1 MRCGCGIPST
11 GRGGLPGRVIAVAQ
25 SGGTLVPPTD
35 RQSIAARGI
44 SVPDLIA
51 SIEEYLDV
59 HNEDPRPYIWTAK
72 AESILAKIARG
83 RIALEKVS

>member
-1 MRCGCGIPST
+1 MERWFRELTDKALRRWVFHSIPD
-11 GRGGLPGRVIAVAQ
+11 P
-25 SGGTLVPPTD
+25 
-35 RQSIAARGI
+35 
-44 SVPDLIA
+44 IA
-51 SIEEYLDV
+51 SIEEYLDA